1 MDLVADD
8 AAPLPMMVIA
18 ELIGI
23 PAEEWARFREWS
35 NLILVLSH
43 IISALRESSDSSS
56 TRGPHLGLTSRLSLV
71 YSMP

>member
-23 PAEEWARFREWS
+23 PAEEWARFREWR

-43 IISALRESSDSSS
+43 TISALRESSDSSS
-56 TRGPHLGLTSRLSLV
+56 TRGLT
-71 YSMP
+71 PA